1 MNWTEARVLK
11 IFVQLV
17 SALNYVHSKNVIHR
31 DIKGKNTLLFDN
43 DMVKLC
49 DFGVAKVGETALTM
63 IGDLGF
69 MAKEV
74 SDNQAGYTKEVDIY
88 SLGIIL
94 YTLIF
99 HERFKSKVE
108 DEVV

>member
-1 MNWTEARVLK
+1 
-11 IFVQLV
+11 
-17 SALNYVHSKNVIHR
+17 
-31 DIKGKNTLLFDN
+31 
-43 DMVKLC
+43 MVKLC

-99 HERFKSKVE
+99 HDRFKSKVE
-108 DEVV
+108 DEVVWKDLDKLEKPDWVSDRLFWILKKMLQEVSSLENIFWQFIAYK